1 MKKPKKFSTET
12 VVLVDTTERDR
23 TRLALIHGSKVIV
36 IDKPLRAQSLQE
48 QLEKLLKKDHQTFA
62 DIDAFA
68 VLTKPGSL
76 TGVRIGVVA
85 VNTIAWLQDI
95 PVIEVNSAS
104 FEQALR
110 QPFSSLKKRKL
121 ARVRY

>member
-1 MKKPKKFSTET
+1 MKKPEKFSTET

-62 DIDAFA
+62 DIDALA